1 MSEFM
6 RYSDDIV
13 AKAKQ
18 IKLVIFDVD
27 GVLTDG
33 GLYFTD
39 DGREIKKFNVKD
51 GLGISILVKKKV
63 EVAVIT
69 GRNSVIVA
77 DRMKSLGVNHVY
89 QGRMN
94 KLETYENLKVAMNI
108 SDSEVAFV
116 GDDIIDL
123 PIMRRCSLSIAVADA
138 HHEVKSQAALV
149 LDKCG
154 GEGAARDVC
163 DLIMHAQDLVHDFTA
178 EDHNQS
184 QQ

>member
-1 MSEFM
+1 M
-6 RYSDDIV
+6 DWTNDIKAL
-13 AKAKQ
+13 AKE

-51 GLGISILVKKKV
+51 GLGISLLVQHDI

-69 GRNSVIVA
+69 GRSSVIVA
-77 DRMKSLGVNHVY
+77 ERMKSLGVSHVY

-94 KLETYENLKVAMNI
+94 KLETYDNLKTAMQIDDGQVAY
-108 SDSEVAFV
+108 V

-123 PIMRRCSLSIAVADA
+123 PIMTRCALAVAVADA
-138 HHEVKSQAALV
+138 HDKVIDAATV
-149 LDKCG
+149 VVDKKG
-154 GEGAARDVC
+154 GDGAARAVC
-163 DLIMHAQDLVHDFTA
+163 DLIMDAQGITHDFTA
-178 EDHNQS
+178 GHQ
-184 QQ
+184 

>member
-1 MSEFM
+1 MEYSE
-6 RYSDDIV
+6 DIWV
-13 AKAKQ
+13 IAKQ

-51 GLGISILVKKKV
+51 GLGISMLVKKGI

-69 GRNSVIVA
+69 GRSSVIVA

-108 SDSEVAFV
+108 TDEEVAFV
-116 GDDIIDL
+116 GDDIIDI
-123 PIMRRCSLSIAVADA
+123 PIMSRCSLSVAVADA
-138 HHEVKSQAALV
+138 HHDVKSEACLV
-149 LDKCG
+149 LNKRG
-154 GEGAARDVC
+154 GMGAARDVC
-163 DLIMHAQDLVHDFTA
+163 DLIMKAQGLTHDFC
-178 EDHNQS
+178 QS
-184 QQ
+184 KQ

>member
-1 MSEFM
+1 MQYTDE
-6 RYSDDIV
+6 IV
-13 AKAKQ
+13 DKAKQ

-51 GLGISILVKKKV
+51 GLGISILVKKGV

-94 KLETYENLKVAMNI
+94 KLETYENLKLALNI
-108 SDSEVAFV
+108 SDDQVAFV

-123 PIMRRCSLSIAVADA
+123 PVMDRCSLSVAVGDA
-138 HHEVKSQAALV
+138 HDEVKTKATLV
-149 LDKCG
+149 LNKNG
-154 GEGAARDVC
+154 GMGAGRDVC
-163 DLIMHAQDLVHDFTA
+163 DLIMQAQGLTHDFTV
-178 EDHNQS
+178 EDNQGN

>member
-1 MSEFM
+1 MEFEQKIIDLA
-6 RYSDDIV
+6 R
-13 AKAKQ
+13 Q

-51 GLGISILVKKKV
+51 GLGISILVKKGI

-77 DRMKSLGVNHVY
+77 ERMKSLGVNHVY

-94 KLETYENLKVAMNI
+94 KLETYENLKMALQI
-108 SDSEVAFV
+108 TDEQVAFI

-123 PIMRRCSLSIAVADA
+123 PIMKHCGLSVAVADA
-138 HHEVKSQAALV
+138 HDEVIKQAGLV
-149 LDKCG
+149 LSKRG
-154 GEGAARDVC
+154 GDGAARQLC
-163 DLIMHAQDLVHDFTA
+163 DLIMYSQGITHDFS
-178 EDHNQS
+178 DSKQ
-184 QQ
+184 

>member
-1 MSEFM
+1 MEFNEQVLALA
-6 RYSDDIV
+6 S
-13 AKAKQ
+13 K

-39 DGREIKKFNVKD
+39 DGREIKKFNVRD
-51 GLGISILVKKKV
+51 GLGISLLVKTGV

-77 DRMKSLGVNHVY
+77 ERMKSLGVSHVY

-94 KLETYENLKVAMNI
+94 KLETYENLKLALEI
-108 SDSEVAFV
+108 TDEEVAFV

-123 PIMRRCSLSIAVADA
+123 PIMNICALPVAVGDA
-138 HHEVKSQAALV
+138 HDDVKSKAVLV
-149 LDKCG
+149 VDKTG
-154 GEGAARDVC
+154 GHGAARDVC
-163 DLIMHAQDLVHDFTA
+163 DLIMRAQNLSYDFTA
-178 EDHNQS
+178 TQ
-184 QQ
+184 

>member
-1 MSEFM
+1 MLFSEE
-6 RYSDDIV
+6 ILHLA
-13 AKAKQ
+13 AK

-51 GLGISILVKKKV
+51 GLGISILVKKGI

-94 KLETYENLKVAMNI
+94 KLETYENLKMALHI
-108 SDSEVAFV
+108 TDEEVAFV
-116 GDDIIDL
+116 GDDVIDL
-123 PIMRRCSLSIAVADA
+123 PVMNRCALSAAVADA
-138 HHEVKSQAALV
+138 HDEVLAKARLV
-149 LDKCG
+149 LSKNG
-154 GEGAARDVC
+154 GMGAARELC
-163 DLIMHAQDLVHDFTA
+163 DLIMQAKGIVHDFSSVK
-178 EDHNQS
+178 Q
-184 QQ
+184 

>member
-1 MSEFM
+1 MH
-6 RYSDDIV
+6 YSDEIV
-13 AKAKQ
+13 AKAKH

-51 GLGISILVKKKV
+51 GLGISILVKKGI

-69 GRNSVIVA
+69 GRSSVIVA
-77 DRMKSLGVNHVY
+77 ERMKSLGVNHVY

-94 KLETYENLKVAMNI
+94 KLETYENLKVALNI
-108 SDSEVAFV
+108 TDEQVAFV

-123 PIMRRCSLSIAVADA
+123 PIMNNCSLSVAVADA
-138 HHEVKSQAALV
+138 HAEVKSRAALV

-154 GEGAARDVC
+154 GMGAARDVC
-163 DLIMHAQDLVHDFTA
+163 DLIMHAQNLSHDFATG
-178 EDHNQS
+178 

>member
-1 MSEFM
+1 ME
-6 RYSDDIV
+6 YSDEILSL
-13 AKAKQ
+13 AKQ

-39 DGREIKKFNVKD
+39 DGREVKKFNVKD
-51 GLGISILVKKKV
+51 GLGISILVKKGI

-69 GRNSVIVA
+69 GRSSVIVA

-94 KLETYENLKVAMNI
+94 KIETYENLKVAMNI
-108 SDSEVAFV
+108 TDQEVAFV

-123 PIMRRCSLSIAVADA
+123 PIMRCCSLSVAVADA
-138 HHEVKSQAALV
+138 HEDVKSQARLV
-149 LDKCG
+149 LSKRG
-154 GEGAARDVC
+154 GRGAARDVC
-163 DLIMHAQDLVHDFTA
+163 DLIMKAQGLSHDFS
-178 EDHNQS
+178 QS
-184 QQ
+184 SQ

>member
-1 MSEFM
+1 MQYTNEIM
-6 RYSDDIV
+6 
-13 AKAKQ
+13 AKAEQ

-51 GLGISILVKKKV
+51 GLGISILVKKGV

-69 GRNSVIVA
+69 GRTSVIVA

-94 KLETYENLKVAMNI
+94 KLETYENLKLAMNI
-108 SDSEVAFV
+108 SDHEVAFV

-123 PIMRRCSLSIAVADA
+123 PIMRCCSLPVAVADA
-138 HHEVKSQAALV
+138 HEEVKSQAALV

-154 GEGAARDVC
+154 GMGAGRDVC
-163 DLIMHAQDLVHDFTA
+163 DLIMKAQNLTHDFTS
-178 EDHNQS
+178 DDNSSNQ
-184 QQ
+184 Q

>member
-1 MSEFM
+1 MT
-6 RYSDDIV
+6 YSDDIV
-13 AKAKQ
+13 KTASQ

-39 DGREIKKFNVKD
+39 DGREIKKFNVRD
-51 GLGISILVKKKV
+51 GLGISILVKKGI

-77 DRMKSLGVNHVY
+77 ERMKSLGVSHVY

-94 KLETYENLKVAMNI
+94 KLETYENLKKALQI
-108 SDSEVAFV
+108 TDEQVAFV

-123 PIMRRCSLSIAVADA
+123 PIMKHCGLSVAVADA
-138 HHEVKSQAALV
+138 HKDVIEQARLTLSQR
-149 LDKCG
+149 G
-154 GEGAARDVC
+154 GAGAARELC
-163 DLIMHAQDLVHDFTA
+163 DLIMHSQGLSHDFTGGK
-178 EDHNQS
+178 Q
-184 QQ
+184 

>member
-1 MSEFM
+1 MT
-6 RYSDDIV
+6 YSNEIMAIA
-13 AKAKQ
+13 AK

-51 GLGISILVKKKV
+51 GLGITILLKKGI

-77 DRMKSLGVNHVY
+77 DRMKFLGVNHVY

-94 KLETYENLKVAMNI
+94 KLETYENLKLAMNI
-108 SDSEVAFV
+108 SDQQVAFV

-123 PIMRRCSLSIAVADA
+123 PIMRRCELSIAVADA
-138 HHEVKSQAALV
+138 HAEVKAQAALI

-154 GEGAARDVC
+154 GMGAGRDVC
-163 DLIMHAQDLVHDFTA
+163 DLIMQAKGLTHDFTA
-178 EDHNQS
+178 DENQ
-184 QQ
+184 QILQ

>member
-1 MSEFM
+1 MTFSP
-6 RYSDDIV
+6 DIM

-51 GLGISILVKKKV
+51 GLGISMLVKKGV

-94 KLETYENLKVAMNI
+94 KLETYENLKVALQI
-108 SDSEVAFV
+108 TDAEVAFV
-116 GDDIIDL
+116 GDDVIDL
-123 PIMRRCSLSIAVADA
+123 PIMHHCALAVAVADA
-138 HHEVKSQAALV
+138 HTEV
-149 LDKCG
+149 LDKAHWVLDKKG
-154 GEGAARDVC
+154 GCGAARDVC
-163 DLIMHAQDLVHDFTA
+163 DLIMQVQGLSHDFTQS
-178 EDHNQS
+178 NQ
-184 QQ
+184 

>member
-1 MSEFM
+1 MQYTDE
-6 RYSDDIV
+6 IV
-13 AKAKQ
+13 DKAKQ

-51 GLGISILVKKKV
+51 GLGISILVKKGI

-69 GRNSVIVA
+69 GRSSVIVA

-94 KLETYENLKVAMNI
+94 KLETYENLKLAMNI
-108 SDSEVAFV
+108 TDQQVAFV

-123 PIMRRCSLSIAVADA
+123 PIMQRCSLSVAVADA
-138 HHEVKSQAALV
+138 HDEVKAQAVLV

-154 GEGAARDVC
+154 GAGAGRDVC
-163 DLIMHAQDLVHDFTA
+163 DLVMRAQGLTHDFTV
-178 EDHNQS
+178 DDNHGS

>member
-1 MSEFM
+1 MSFTKEVLQ
-6 RYSDDIV
+6 I
-13 AKAKQ
+13 AKKV
-18 IKLVIFDVD
+18 KLVIFDVD

-51 GLGISILVKKKV
+51 GLGISVLVKKGI

-94 KLETYENLKVAMNI
+94 KLETYENLKMALEI
-108 SDSEVAFV
+108 SDEEIAFV
-116 GDDIIDL
+116 GDDVIDL
-123 PIMRRCSLSIAVADA
+123 PIMNCCALSAAVADA
-138 HHEVKSQAALV
+138 HEEVLKKACITLS
-149 LDKCG
+149 KKG
-154 GEGAARDVC
+154 GMGAARELC
-163 DLIMHAQDLVHDFTA
+163 DLIMQAKGLTHDFTSVK
-178 EDHNQS
+178 Q
-184 QQ
+184 

>member
-1 MSEFM
+1 MTYSEK
-6 RYSDDIV
+6 IA

-51 GLGISILVKKKV
+51 GLGISMLVKKGV

-94 KLETYENLKVAMNI
+94 KLETYENLKVALQI
-108 SDSEVAFV
+108 TDAEVAFV
-116 GDDIIDL
+116 GDDVIDL
-123 PIMRRCSLSIAVADA
+123 PIMRHCALAVAVADA
-138 HHEVKSQAALV
+138 HAEVLENAHWV
-149 LDKCG
+149 LDKKG
-154 GEGAARDVC
+154 GRGAARDVC
-163 DLIMHAQDLVHDFTA
+163 DLIMQVQGLSHDFT
-178 EDHNQS
+178 QS
-184 QQ
+184 EQ

>member
-1 MSEFM
+1 MD
-6 RYSDDIV
+6 YSDIHI
-13 AKAKQ
+13 AKAKK

-51 GLGISILVKKKV
+51 GMGISILVKKGI

-69 GRNSVIVA
+69 GRSSVIVA
-77 DRMKSLGVNHVY
+77 ERMKSLGVNHVY

-108 SDSEVAFV
+108 TDEEVAFV

-123 PIMRRCSLSIAVADA
+123 PIMQRCSLSVAVADA
-138 HHEVKSQAALV
+138 HQDVIKQAALV

-154 GEGAARDVC
+154 GMGAARDVC
-163 DLIMHAQDLVHDFTA
+163 DLIMDAQGLYHDFT
-178 EDHNQS
+178 EGHQ
-184 QQ
+184 

>member
-1 MSEFM
+1 MQ
-6 RYSDDIV
+6 YSDEIM
-13 AKAKQ
+13 ATAEQ

-33 GLYFTD
+33 GLYFSD

-51 GLGISILVKKKV
+51 GLGITLLIKKGI

-94 KLETYENLKVAMNI
+94 KLETYENLKLAMNI
-108 SDSEVAFV
+108 SDQQVAFV

-123 PIMRRCSLSIAVADA
+123 PIMRRCALSVAVADA
-138 HHEVKSQAALV
+138 HDAVKAQATLL

-154 GEGAARDVC
+154 GMGAGRDVC
-163 DLIMHAQDLVHDFTA
+163 DLIMQAKGLTHDFTA
-178 EDHNQS
+178 DDNHPT

>member
-1 MSEFM
+1 M
-6 RYSDDIV
+6 
-13 AKAKQ
+13 AKKHDMMALAKQ

-39 DGREIKKFNVKD
+39 DGREIKKFNVRD
-51 GLGISILVKKKV
+51 GLGISMLVKKGV

-69 GRNSVIVA
+69 GRSSVIVA

-108 SDSEVAFV
+108 TDDEAAFV
-116 GDDIIDL
+116 GDDVIDL
-123 PIMRRCSLSIAVADA
+123 PIMTRCGLPVAVADA
-138 HHEVKSQAALV
+138 HEEVKAVAKLILEQ
-149 LDKCG
+149 CG
-154 GEGAARDVC
+154 GAGAGRAVC
-163 DLIMHAQDLVHDFTA
+163 DLIMQAQGLSHDFT
-178 EDHNQS
+178 HS

>member
-1 MSEFM
+1 MT
-6 RYSDDIV
+6 YSKKIMAIA
-13 AKAKQ
+13 AK

-51 GLGISILVKKKV
+51 GLGISLLVKKKI

-77 DRMKSLGVNHVY
+77 ERMKSLGVSHVY

-94 KLETYENLKVAMNI
+94 KLETYENLKLALNI
-108 SDSEVAFV
+108 GDDEVAFI
-116 GDDIIDL
+116 GDDTIDL
-123 PIMRRCSLSIAVADA
+123 PIMNCCALSVAVADA
-138 HHEVKSQAALV
+138 HESVLSTAKLV
-149 LDKCG
+149 LTKNG
-154 GEGAARDVC
+154 GMGAARQLC
-163 DLIMHAQDLVHDFTA
+163 DLIMEAQGLSHDFSVG
-178 EDHNQS
+178 HQ
-184 QQ
+184 

>member
-1 MSEFM
+1 MQ
-6 RYSDDIV
+6 YSDEII
-13 AKAKQ
+13 AKAEQ
-18 IKLVIFDVD
+18 VKLVIFDVD

-51 GLGISILVKKKV
+51 GLGIAILVKNGI

-69 GRNSVIVA
+69 GRSSVIVA

-94 KLETYENLKVAMNI
+94 KLETYENLKLAMNI
-108 SDSEVAFV
+108 SDQQVAFV

-123 PIMRRCSLSIAVADA
+123 PIMHRCSLSVAVADA
-138 HHEVKSQAALV
+138 HDEVKAQATLI

-154 GEGAARDVC
+154 GMGAGRDVC
-163 DLIMHAQDLVHDFTA
+163 DLIMLAQGLTHDFTA
-178 EDHNQS
+178 DDNHQNHQ
-184 QQ
+184 

>member
-1 MSEFM
+1 ME
-6 RYSDDIV
+6 YDDEVKKI
-13 AKAKQ
+13 ASQ

-39 DGREIKKFNVKD
+39 DGREIKKFNVRD
-51 GLGISILVKKKV
+51 GLGISILVKKGI

-77 DRMKSLGVNHVY
+77 ERMKSLGVSHVY

-94 KLETYENLKVAMNI
+94 KLETYENLKMALQI
-108 SDSEVAFV
+108 SDAEVAFV

-123 PIMRRCSLSIAVADA
+123 PIMQHCGLSVAVADA
-138 HHEVKSQAALV
+138 HEDVIKQAKLV
-149 LDKCG
+149 LNTCG
-154 GEGAARDVC
+154 GRGAARELC
-163 DLIMHAQDLVHDFTA
+163 DLVMNAQGITHDFTGGT
-178 EDHNQS
+178 Q
-184 QQ
+184 

>member
-1 MSEFM
+1 MKFGEK
-6 RYSDDIV
+6 V
-13 AKAKQ
+13 TALAAN

-51 GLGISILVKKKV
+51 GLGISILVKKGI
-63 EVAVIT
+63 EVAIIT

-94 KLETYENLKVAMNI
+94 KLETYENLKLALQI
-108 SDSEVAFV
+108 SDDEVAFV

-123 PIMRRCSLSIAVADA
+123 PIMNRCALSVAVADA
-138 HHEVKSQAALV
+138 HDDVKEKAQLV
-149 LDKCG
+149 LSKNG
-154 GEGAARDVC
+154 GMGAARDVC
-163 DLIMHAQDLVHDFTA
+163 DLILKAQGLTYDFT
-178 EDHNQS
+178 HTHQ
-184 QQ
+184 

>member
-1 MSEFM
+1 MSKYFQTIPAE
-6 RYSDDIV
+6 II

-51 GLGISILVKKKV
+51 GLGITLLLKNNI

-69 GRNSVIVA
+69 GRTSVIVA
-77 DRMKSLGVNHVY
+77 DRMRSLGVNHVY

-94 KLETYENLKVAMNI
+94 KLETYENLKAALQI
-108 SDSEVAFV
+108 ADHEVAFV
-116 GDDIIDL
+116 GDDVIDI
-123 PIMRRCSLSIAVADA
+123 PIMTQCGLSVAVADA
-138 HHEVKSQAALV
+138 HYLV
-149 LDKCG
+149 LEQANWVLTKNG
-154 GEGAARDVC
+154 GDAAARIVC
-163 DLIMHAQDLVHDFTA
+163 DVLLESQNGVIDYSFKP
-178 EDHNQS
+178 NQ
-184 QQ
+184 Q

>member
-1 MSEFM
+1 MNFDE
-6 RYSDDIV
+6 DIIKL
-13 AKAKQ
+13 AAD

-51 GLGISILVKKKV
+51 GLGISILVKNGV

-77 DRMKSLGVNHVY
+77 ERMKSLGVNHVY

-94 KLETYENLKVAMNI
+94 KLETYENLKLALQI
-108 SDSEVAFV
+108 TDQEVAFV

-123 PIMRRCSLSIAVADA
+123 PIMEQCALSVAVADA
-138 HHEVKSQAALV
+138 HDDVKDKARVV
-149 LDKCG
+149 LSKRG
-154 GEGAARDVC
+154 GMGAARELC
-163 DLIMHAQDLVHDFTA
+163 DLVMQAKGITHDFT
-178 EDHNQS
+178 NSKQ
-184 QQ
+184 